1 MLRLV
6 VLSLAGLAFVP
17 TSALLPEGAD
27 APPQPPFC
35 QRNPHTCS
43 AAGEIYDGVRIKA
56 SLALDLAIRTFDAE
70 SWDIE
75 RVRADAGSS
84 MRGTVFDDAG
94 PVPRGNGDAEHS
106 DLLPPKIDE
115 LLRQV
120 PKLRPG
126 TLTETD
132 RAPRWRGN

>member
-1 MLRLV
+1 M
-6 VLSLAGLAFVP
+6 
-17 TSALLPEGAD
+17 
-27 APPQPPFC
+27 
-35 QRNPHTCS
+35 
-43 AAGEIYDGVRIKA
+43 RIKA

-84 MRGTVFDDAG
+84 LRGTVFDDGG
-94 PVPRGNGDAEHS
+94 PVPRDDGGAERS
-106 DLLPPKIDE
+106 DLLPPEIDE

-132 RAPRWRGN
+132 RAPRWRGH